1 MIYIVLNGGAI
12 LAASTVGLLLGLV
25 WQAVTDRRQAGGAGL
40 AGTLL
45 LAFVAE
51 AWLCAILAGALI
63 LAPPKGSVWTM
74 TIASAVV
81 IWLGFVVPSLAA
93 SYRMR
98 AVPGRA
104 ALVDCGYWLV
114 VMLAQAMVLR
124 LIGLVPPPV

>member
-1 MIYIVLNGGAI
+1 MIYIAINGAAI
-12 LAASTVGLLLGLV
+12 LAATLAGLVFGGLYFGLLDRKRLGGSGWV
-25 WQAVTDRRQAGGAGL
+25 I
-40 AGTLL
+40 TLM

-74 TIASAVV
+74 TLGSAFV

-93 SYRMR
+93 AYRFR
-98 AVPGRA
+98 GLPGRA
-104 ALVDCGYWLV
+104 ALVDCGYWLG
-114 VMLAQAMVLR
+114 VMLVQAVVLR